1 MDTRLGVLLWSQAT
15 SWSDFESAA
24 KRVDSLGYD
33 LSVRLLAS
41 GGLAL
46 AMTARRECG
55 FDVFCRPPD
64 RLDRPT

>member
-1 MDTRLGVLLWSQAT
+1 MTRFTAVPDTARH
-15 SWSDFESAA
+15 D
-24 KRVDSLGYD
+24 D